1 MSGISPSAV
10 HGQLAEYFQRYYDT
24 AYSLRDSSV
33 GEELRTLLCTP
44 GVLFQEPYLE
54 LLPQYVQ
61 TTQTLE
67 ELTTE
72 IGLPE
77 FAGLLGAG
85 LLQGISN
92 LYTHQADALRSNG
105 LGRDIVVTSGTG
117 SGKTEAFLVPVLAR
131 LTAESRRWAAAGPQ
145 QDAQRP
151 WWRTSPDWQ
160 AQRHD
165 SSRPAAMRA
174 MFLYPMNALVEDQL
188 IRLRRSLDAPD
199 VSGWFD
205 RHRGGNRFY
214 FGRYTGRTPVAG
226 PLELASKPN
235 SSKMKELRRTLASM
249 EDRSHQLEQRIA
261 DGKVKDEEARYFLQR
276 PFGAEMRSRWD
287 MQVAPPDILITNYS
301 MLNIMLMR
309 RDEDPIFD
317 RTRNWLNS
325 SKDNVFS
332 LVVDELHMYRG
343 TQGTE
348 VSYLLRKLIDRLGL
362 STDSDQLSVIATS
375 ASMDPEN
382 PVDRKFLSDFFGRSA
397 DRFSVLA
404 GERVQNKGR
413 TDLLPWADTSG
424 QGSAPLPP
432 IPDRHEALQ
441 AAFRASDEDDSLRAK
456 HLPEVAARLFPG
468 LAADEALEA
477 TDALI
482 SRLDGEADAGSRF
495 RLHLFFRNVTG
506 MWACADRDCSEVRP
520 CTVDSPTERLVGK
533 LYSRPRYACEC
544 GSRVLELLYCDTCGE
559 VFLGGFNSPVIGHDP
574 TRRYLVSTATDLES
588 LPDKAR
594 FERTADVYS
603 IFLPTMGER
612 SDLDI
617 SPHKHTGGR
626 RGARNRPEYTFT
638 FVPAVLDPVSGKVGS
653 RRPDEKNNG
662 YLLVAQSQPHGH
674 LGKVRAFPTVCPCC
688 GEDKEIFK
696 NVRQFE
702 DPSRSRSPI
711 RTMGT
716 GFEKSN
722 QVLTDALKRQLQTKI
737 VVFSDS
743 RQDAARI
750 SAGLERSHY
759 QDMVRQ
765 LVIATLDNPK
775 DLLALAA
782 EAINGNPEGQAALAQ
797 LAATPDLIPA
807 VVAMA
812 QNNLTPEH
820 KRILA
825 DYRAKNK
832 GPTLVELGNGVS
844 AQAVAY
850 GVHPGGPAHSLS
862 KSTES
867 RSWTKLYDWPSG
879 GRRPIP
885 RPDDC
890 LTNDLRVLSSEI
902 HRTVQAQVQQAVFAG
917 GGRDL
922 ESLGI
927 GHAVQE
933 ITFKS
938 RLLDAAIFR
947 EVCLSTLR
955 LLGVRRQFQE
965 QRPEPPANL
974 HTAARKYIT
983 AAAQHH
989 QVFPDA
995 LVQEVK
1001 NALGL
1006 TDAEPRI
1013 EGQKIRVALAGR
1025 TQWRCE
1031 RCTRRH
1037 LQGSAGVCAFCR
1049 SSHLVAEPLDPG
1061 SVTLGDYYTFLAREA
1076 GLPFRLHCEELTG
1089 QTDDDDAQARQALFQ
1104 SVFLSEGNIELVD
1117 EVDLLSVTTT
1127 MEAGVDIGALRAVVM
1142 ANMPP
1147 QRFNYQQRV
1156 GRAGRRLDHLSIALT
1171 LCRGTRTHD
1180 DHYFQHPDRITG
1192 DPSPS
1197 PYVDLDRLEILRR
1210 CYAASL
1216 LTLAFRSVEGTPD
1229 WDPGRNVHGPFGT
1242 VSGWSQVRDDIRA
1255 WLAGNEAAK
1264 RHAGQVLAQGAPLDA
1279 PAVDDL
1285 VSWATSALYAKIEEV
1300 AATAPDAGSLSQSLA
1315 EHGVLPMF
1323 GFPTRVR
1330 NLHHQKPHGPKL
1342 TNVID
1347 RDIDIAISEWAP
1359 GGEVVKDKALHTA
1372 VGLVTYEPANGQ
1384 WLPGKAPD
1392 GDRLTVGICA
1402 KCLSVNLGESEHAC
1416 PVCEATPGDNGD
1428 YRVLPSCQP
1437 LGFRTSYQAQDY
1449 DGTFE
1454 FTPRAFSARLTL
1466 DTTSGL
1472 VPRWTK
1478 AAEFKSGEGRIVVVN
1493 AGSGEGYQFG
1503 KVRGQDGL
1511 LDTKLLADTDR
1522 AKALGL
1528 PANPSVSNEE
1538 KLALASS
1545 KLTDVLLIGLRDQP
1559 ADLAL
1564 DPRRMAARAAWL
1576 SLGTVFKLAAVRL
1589 LDIDGQELSAGLY
1602 PVRGEEEGSVQAQV
1616 FLSDTLENGA
1626 GYSTWLGK
1634 HPTEFLLAARE
1645 VASDLTRHRS
1655 GSLSAAPCD
1664 SSCYDCLRDYSN
1676 SAYHPLL
1683 DWRLA
1688 TQMVELLDGKNLDF
1702 ASEDIYAFQ
1711 RAEQF
1716 AKSFSHWKADFSHG
1730 LPVLKDIQHEDLAVL
1745 ITHPLESWTGPV
1757 RSKRVASALA
1767 SLEAE
1772 DFEVFESFEN
1782 PVLGSEPPQRAV
1794 VAVDTFELLRRPGW
1808 IESKLQS
1815 LFD

>member
-10 HGQLAEYFQRYYDT
+10 HGRLSEYFQRYYDT
-24 AYSLRDSSV
+24 AYSLRDASV
-33 GEELRTLLCTP
+33 GEELKELLRTP

-54 LLPQYVQ
+54 LLPQYAQ
-61 TTQTLE
+61 SAQTLE
-67 ELTTE
+67 ELTAE

-85 LLQGISN
+85 LLRGIPR
-92 LYTHQADALRSNG
+92 LYTHQAEALRANNH
-105 LGRDIVVTSGTG
+105 GRDIVVTSGTG

-131 LTAESRRWAAAGPQ
+131 LTNESRQWAATGTKGA
-145 QDAQRP
+145 DRP
-151 WWRTSPDWQ
+151 WWRTSQRWQ
-160 AQRHD
+160 TQRYG
-165 SSRPAAMRA
+165 SGRPSAMRA
-174 MFLYPMNALVEDQL
+174 MLLYPMNALVEDQL
-188 IRLRRSLDAPD
+188 IRLRRSLDSPD
-199 VSGWFD
+199 ARVWFD
-205 RHRGGNRFY
+205 EHRAGNQFH

-226 PLELASKPN
+226 PLELASKPT
-235 SSKMKELRRTLASM
+235 SSKMKELRRTLAAM
-249 EDRSHQLEQRIA
+249 EDRSCQLEQRIA
-261 DGKVKDEEARYFLQR
+261 DGLIKDQEARYFLQR

-317 RTRNWLNS
+317 QTRNWLES
-325 SKDNVFS
+325 SKDHVFS

-348 VSYLLRKLIDRLGL
+348 VAYLLRKLIDRLGL

-375 ASMDPEN
+375 ASMDPQN

-404 GERVQNKGR
+404 GERVRTQGR
-413 TDLLPWADTSG
+413 TDLMPWADIID
-424 QGSAPLPP
+424 QGTGALPP
-432 IPDRHEALQ
+432 LSDRHAALQ

-456 HLPEVAARLFPG
+456 PLTNVSAKLFPG
-468 LAADEALEA
+468 LATDKALNS
-477 TDALI
+477 TDTLI
-482 SRLDGEADAGSRF
+482 SRLDGESDVGSRF

-506 MWACADRDCSEVRP
+506 IWACADRNCSEVQPRF
-520 CTVDSPTERLVGK
+520 TESPAIRLVGK
-533 LYSRPRYACEC
+533 LYSRPRYVCEC
-544 GSRVLELLYCDTCGE
+544 GARVLELLYCDTCGE
-559 VFLGGFNSPVIGHDP
+559 VFLGGFNSPIIGHDP

-594 FERTADVYS
+594 LDRTADVYS
-603 IFLPTMGER
+603 IFLPTTGER
-612 SDLDI
+612 SDLDV
-617 SPHKHTGGR
+617 SPHKHKGGR
-626 RGARNRPEYTFT
+626 PGSKIRPEYTFT
-638 FVPAVLDPVSGKVGS
+638 FVPAVLDPVSGKARTHPGK
-653 RRPDEKNNG
+653 ENNG
-662 YLLVAQSQPHGH
+662 YLLVAQSQPHNH

-759 QDMVRQ
+759 QDLVRQ
-765 LVIATLDNPK
+765 LVIDTLDHPK
-775 DLLALAA
+775 DLVALAA
-782 EAINGNPEGQAALAQ
+782 EFLKGNHAGQSALAQ
-797 LAATPDLIPA
+797 LTATGSPELIPA
-807 VVAMA
+807 VVALA
-812 QNNLTPEH
+812 HDRITPEH
-820 KRILA
+820 ERVLA
-825 DYRAKNK
+825 DYRTQQK
-832 GPTLVELGNGVS
+832 GPTLVELANGVS

-850 GVHPGGPAHSLS
+850 GVHPGGPSFSLS
-862 KSTES
+862 ASTES
-867 RSWTKLYDWPSG
+867 RSWTNLYDWTNGVPVQ
-879 GRRPIP
+879 
-885 RPDDC
+885 RPDAS

-927 GHAVQE
+927 GHATQD

-938 RLLDAAIFR
+938 RLLDD
-947 EVCLSTLR
+947 EVFHQACLSTLR

-974 HTAARKYIT
+974 HTAARKYIN
-983 AAAQHH
+983 AVAQRHD
-989 QVFPDA
+989 VFPDA
-995 LVQEVK
+995 LNQEVK

-1006 TDAEPRI
+1006 SDAEPRI
-1013 EGQKIRVALAGR
+1013 EGQKIRIVLAGGAE
-1025 TQWRCE
+1025 WRCS

-1037 LQGSAGVCAFCR
+1037 LHGSAGVCAFCL
-1049 SSHLVAEPLDPG
+1049 SSHLVAEPLDPD
-1061 SVTLGDYYTFLAREA
+1061 SVTVADYYTFLAREA
-1076 GLPFRLHCEELTG
+1076 GIPFRLHCEELTG
-1089 QTDDDDAQARQALFQ
+1089 QTDNDDAQARQALFQ
-1104 SVFLSEGNIELVD
+1104 SVFLSGKNIELVD

-1180 DHYFQHPDRITG
+1180 DHYFQHPYRITG

-1197 PYVDLDRLEILRR
+1197 PYVDLDRQEILHR

-1216 LTLAFRSVEGTPD
+1216 LGLAFRSVEGTSG

-1242 VSGWSQVRDDIRA
+1242 VSGWLLVRDDIRV
-1255 WLAGNEAAK
+1255 WLAGNDRAK
-1264 RHAGQVLAQGAPLDA
+1264 RHAGQVLLQGASPGA
-1279 PAVDDL
+1279 PSVDDL
-1285 VSWATSALYAKIEEV
+1285 VSWATSRLYSKIEEV
-1300 AATAPDAGSLSQSLA
+1300 VANAPDSGPLSQSLA
-1315 EHGVLPMF
+1315 ERGVLPMF

-1330 NLHHQKPHGPKL
+1330 NLHHQRPHGPEL
-1342 TNVID
+1342 TDVID

-1372 VGLVTYEPANGQ
+1372 VGLVTYEPAGGQ

-1392 GDRLTVGICA
+1392 SDRLMVGICT
-1402 KCLSVNLGESEHAC
+1402 KCLSVNLREFDSC
-1416 PVCEATPGDNGD
+1416 PVCGATTGESGG
-1428 YRVLPSCQP
+1428 YRILPSCQP
-1437 LGFRTSYQAQDY
+1437 LGFRTSYKAQDY

-1466 DTTSGL
+1466 DTTSAL
-1472 VPRWTK
+1472 VPRCTK
-1478 AAEFKSGEGRIVVVN
+1478 AAEFRSGEGRIVVVN
-1493 AGSGEGYQFG
+1493 AGTGEGYQFG
-1503 KVRGQDGL
+1503 KVMGQDGL
-1511 LDTKLLADTDR
+1511 LDTKLLADADR
-1522 AKALGL
+1522 AKDLGL
-1528 PANPSVSNEE
+1528 PIRPSVRDEE
-1538 KLALASS
+1538 KLALASV
-1545 KLTDVLLIGLRDQP
+1545 KLTDVLLVGLREQP

-1576 SLGTVFKLAAVRL
+1576 SLGTVLKLAAVRL
-1589 LDIDGQELSAGLY
+1589 LDIDGRELSAGLY
-1602 PVRGEEEGSVQAQV
+1602 PVRGDEEGSVQAQV

-1634 HPTEFLLAARE
+1634 QPGEFLLAARE
-1645 VASDLTRHRS
+1645 VTADLTRHRS
-1655 GSLSAAPCD
+1655 GSLVATPCD

-1688 TQMVELLDGKNLDF
+1688 TQMVALLDGEAPDF
-1702 ASEDIYAFQ
+1702 AAEEVYAFE

-1716 AKSFSHWKADFSHG
+1716 ARSFSHWKADSSYG
-1730 LPVLKDIQHEDLAVL
+1730 LPVLKDIEHDDLAVL
-1745 ITHPLESWTGPV
+1745 ITHPLESWTGHA
-1757 RSKRVASALA
+1757 RSKRVARALTA
-1767 SLEAE
+1767 LEAE
-1772 DFEVFESFEN
+1772 GFEVFESFEN
-1782 PVLGSEPPQRAV
+1782 PVTDSEPPQRAV

-1808 IESKLQS
+1808 IESRLQS

>member
-1 MSGISPSAV
+1 MSGISPTAV
-10 HGQLAEYFQRYYDT
+10 HGQLADYFQRYYDT

-33 GEELRTLLCTP
+33 GEELRALLRTP

-61 TTQTLE
+61 SSQTLE
-67 ELTTE
+67 ELTAE

-77 FAGLLGAG
+77 ISGLLGAG
-85 LLQGISN
+85 LLRGIPR
-92 LYTHQADALRSNG
+92 LYTHQADALRSNQQ
-105 LGRDIVVTSGTG
+105 GRDIVVTSGTG
-117 SGKTEAFLVPVLAR
+117 SGKTEAFLIPVLAR
-131 LTAESRRWAAAGPQ
+131 LTNESRRWAAAEP

-151 WWRTSPDWQ
+151 WWRTSRNWQ
-160 AQRHD
+160 AQRN
-165 SSRPAAMRA
+165 SSGRPAAMRA
-174 MFLYPMNALVEDQL
+174 MLLYPMNALVEDQL

-199 VSGWFD
+199 VRSWFD
-205 RHRGGNRFY
+205 RHRNGNRFH

-226 PLELASKPN
+226 PLELAAKPN

-249 EDRSHQLEQRIA
+249 EDRSRQLEQRIA
-261 DGKVKDEEARYFLQR
+261 DGLVKDEEARYFLPR

-317 RTRNWLNS
+317 QTRAWLNS
-325 SKDNVFS
+325 SKDHVFS

-404 GERVQNKGR
+404 GERVRTKGR
-413 TDLLPWADTSG
+413 TDLMPWADTGG
-424 QGSAPLPP
+424 QGTVALPP
-432 IPDRHEALQ
+432 LPDRHAALQ
-441 AAFRASDEDDSLRAK
+441 AAFRASDEDDSPRAK
-456 HLPEVAARLFPG
+456 PLTDVSARLFPG
-468 LAADEALEA
+468 LAPDKALYA

-482 SRLDGEADAGSRF
+482 SRLDGEADVGSRF

-506 MWACADRDCSEVRP
+506 MWACADRNCSEVQPRAAEP
-520 CTVDSPTERLVGK
+520 PADRLVGK

-544 GSRVLELLYCDTCGE
+544 GARVLELLYCDTCGE
-559 VFLGGFNSPVIGHDP
+559 VFLGGFNSPIIGHDP

-594 FERTADVYS
+594 FDRTADVYS
-603 IFLPTMGER
+603 VFLPTAGER
-612 SDLDI
+612 SDLDV
-617 SPHKHTGGR
+617 SPHKHKGGR
-626 RGARNRPEYTFT
+626 PGARNRPEYTFT
-638 FVPAVLDPVSGKVGS
+638 FVPAVLDPASGKVGS
-653 RRPDEKNNG
+653 CPDEENNG
-662 YLLVAQSQPHGH
+662 YLLVAQSQPQGH

-759 QDMVRQ
+759 QDLVRQ
-765 LVIATLDNPK
+765 LVIATLDRPM
-775 DLLALAA
+775 DLVALAA
-782 EAINGNPEGQAALAQ
+782 EFFKGNQAGQAALTQ
-797 LAATPDLIPA
+797 LAATGSPDLVPA
-807 VVAMA
+807 VVALA
-812 QNNLTPEH
+812 HNSLTPQHE
-820 KRILA
+820 RVLA
-825 DYRAKNK
+825 DYRAQQR

-850 GVHPGGPAHSLS
+850 GVHPGGPSFSLS

-867 RSWTKLYDWPSG
+867 RSWTDLYDWTSG
-879 GRRPIP
+879 VPVQ
-885 RPDDC
+885 RPDAS
-890 LTNDLRVLSSEI
+890 LTNDLRVLNSEI

-927 GHAVQE
+927 GHAVQDL
-933 ITFKS
+933 TFKS
-938 RLLDAAIFR
+938 RLLDDEVFR
-947 EVCLSTLR
+947 QVCLSALR

-974 HTAARKYIT
+974 HTAARKYIS
-983 AAAQHH
+983 AVAQHH
-989 QVFPDA
+989 DVFPDA

-1006 TDAEPRI
+1006 SDAEPRI
-1013 EGQKIRVALAGR
+1013 EGQKIRIVLAGG
-1025 TQWRCE
+1025 TEWRCE

-1037 LQGSAGVCAFCR
+1037 LHGSAGVCAFCR

-1061 SVTLGDYYTFLAREA
+1061 SVTLDDYYTFLAREA
-1076 GLPFRLHCEELTG
+1076 GVPFRLHCEELTG
-1089 QTDDDDAQARQALFQ
+1089 QTDNDDAQARQALFQ
-1104 SVFLSEGNIELVD
+1104 SVFLSGQDIELVD

-1180 DHYFQHPDRITG
+1180 DHYFQHPYRITG

-1216 LTLAFRSVEGTPD
+1216 LTLAFRSVEGTSD

-1242 VSGWSQVRDDIRA
+1242 VSGWPQVRDNVRT
-1255 WLAGNEAAK
+1255 WLAGNDIAK
-1264 RHAGQVLAQGAPLDA
+1264 RHAGQVLLQGASPGAPSVDA
-1279 PAVDDL
+1279 L
-1285 VSWATSALYAKIEEV
+1285 VSWATSSLYSEIEEV
-1300 AATAPDAGSLSQSLA
+1300 ATNAPDAGPLSQSLA

-1330 NLHHQKPHGPKL
+1330 NLHHQRPHGPEL
-1342 TNVID
+1342 TDVID

-1372 VGLVTYEPANGQ
+1372 VGLVTYEPAGGQ

-1392 GDRLTVGICA
+1392 SDRLMVGICA
-1402 KCLSVNLGESEHAC
+1402 KCLSVDLRESEHSC
-1416 PVCEATPGDNGD
+1416 PVCGATAGEAGD
-1428 YRVLPSCQP
+1428 YRMLPSCQP
-1437 LGFRTSYQAQDY
+1437 LGFRTSYKAQDY

-1466 DTTSGL
+1466 DTTSAL

-1478 AAEFKSGEGRIVVVN
+1478 AAEFRSGEGRIVVVN
-1493 AGSGEGYQFG
+1493 AGTGEGYQFG
-1503 KVRGQDGL
+1503 KVKGHDGL
-1511 LDTKLLADTDR
+1511 LETKLLADADR
-1522 AKALGL
+1522 ARDLGL
-1528 PANPSVSNEE
+1528 PTRPSVSNEE
-1538 KLALASS
+1538 KLALASA
-1545 KLTDVLLIGLRDQP
+1545 KLTDVLLVGLREQP

-1589 LDIDGQELSAGLY
+1589 LDIDGRELSAGLY

-1634 HPTEFLLAARE
+1634 RPAEFLLAARE
-1645 VASDLTRHRS
+1645 VAADLTRHRS
-1655 GSLSAAPCD
+1655 GGLMAAPCD

-1688 TQMVELLDGKNLDF
+1688 TQMVELLDGGNLDF
-1702 ASEDIYAFQ
+1702 AAEEVYAFQ

-1716 AKSFSHWKADFSHG
+1716 ARSFSHWKADSSHG
-1730 LPVLKDIQHEDLAVL
+1730 LPVLKDTQHEDLAVL
-1745 ITHPLESWTGPV
+1745 ITHPLESWTGPA
-1757 RSKRVASALA
+1757 RSKRVTGALA

-1772 DFEVFESFEN
+1772 GYEVFESFGN

-1808 IESKLQS
+1808 IESRLQS

>member
-1 MSGISPSAV
+1 MSGISPSVV
-10 HGQLAEYFQRYYDT
+10 HGRLAEYFQRYYDT

-61 TTQTLE
+61 SAQTLE
-67 ELTTE
+67 ELTAE

-85 LLQGISN
+85 LLRGIPR

-105 LGRDIVVTSGTG
+105 QGRDIVVTSGTG

-131 LTAESRRWAAAGPQ
+131 LTKESRRWAAAGPQ
-145 QDAQRP
+145 DDQRP
-151 WWRTSPDWQ
+151 WWRTSRDWQ
-160 AQRHD
+160 AQRPG
-165 SSRPAAMRA
+165 SGRPAAMRA

-199 VSGWFD
+199 VRDWFD
-205 RHRGGNRFY
+205 SHRDGNRFH

-226 PLELASKPN
+226 PLELASTPN
-235 SSKMKELRRTLASM
+235 SSKMRELRRTMASM

-261 DGKVKDEEARYFLQR
+261 DGLVKDEEARYFLQR

-317 RTRNWLNS
+317 RTRDWLNS
-325 SKDNVFS
+325 SKDHVFS

-375 ASMDPEN
+375 ASMDPAN

-397 DRFSVLA
+397 DRFSVLT
-404 GERVQNKGR
+404 GERVRTKGR
-413 TDLLPWADTSG
+413 TDLLPWADTG
-424 QGSAPLPP
+424 RQGAVALPP
-432 IPDRHEALQ
+432 LPDRHAALQ
-441 AAFRASDEDDSLRAK
+441 AAFEASDEDDSLRAK
-456 HLPEVAARLFPG
+456 PLTAVSARLFPG
-468 LAADEALEA
+468 LAPDKALDA
-477 TDALI
+477 TDTLI
-482 SRLDGEADAGSRF
+482 SSLDGEADAGSRF

-506 MWACADRDCSEVRP
+506 MWACTDRNCSEVRP
-520 CTVDSPTERLVGK
+520 RTAEPPADRLVGK
-533 LYSRPRYACEC
+533 LYSRPRYTCAC
-544 GSRVLELLYCDTCGE
+544 GARVLELLYCDTCGE
-559 VFLGGFNSPVIGHDP
+559 VFLGGFNSPLVDHDP
-574 TRRYLVSTATDLES
+574 TKRYLVSTATDLEA

-594 FERTADVYS
+594 LDRTADVYS
-603 IFLPTMGER
+603 VFLPTAGKR
-612 SDLDI
+612 SDLDV
-617 SPHKHTGGR
+617 SPHKHKGGR
-626 RGARNRPEYTFT
+626 LGAKSRPEYTFT
-638 FVPAVLDPVSGKVGS
+638 FVPAVLDPVSGKVAS
-653 RRPDEKNNG
+653 YPDDDNNG
-662 YLLVAQSQPHGH
+662 YLLVAQSRPHGH
-674 LGKVRAFPTVCPCC
+674 LAKVRAFPTVCPCC

-696 NVRQFE
+696 NLRQFE

-759 QDMVRQ
+759 QDLVRQ
-765 LVIATLDNPK
+765 LVIATLDEPE
-775 DLLALAA
+775 DLVSLAA
-782 EAINGNPEGQAALAQ
+782 EGIKGNQAGQAALAQ
-797 LAATPDLIPA
+797 LAASGSPGLVPA
-807 VVAMA
+807 VVALA
-812 QNNLTPEH
+812 HNSLTPEH
-820 KRILA
+820 KRVLA
-825 DYRAKNK
+825 DYRATHR
-832 GPTLVELGNGVS
+832 GPTLVELGNEVS
-844 AQAVAY
+844 TRAVAY
-850 GVHPGGPAHSLS
+850 GVHPGGPAFSLS
-862 KSTES
+862 ESTES
-867 RSWTKLYDWPSG
+867 RSWTKLYDWPTTG
-879 GRRPIP
+879 VPVLRPHAS
-885 RPDDC
+885 
-890 LTNDLRVLSSEI
+890 LTDDLRVLSSEI

-927 GHAVQE
+927 GHAVQSL
-933 ITFKS
+933 TSKS
-938 RLLDAAIFR
+938 RLLDG
-947 EVCLSTLR
+947 EVFHQVCMSALR
-955 LLGVRRQFQE
+955 LLGIRRQFQE
-965 QRPEPPANL
+965 QRPEPPSNL
-974 HTAARKYIT
+974 HTAARKYIK
-983 AAAQHH
+983 AVAQHH
-989 QVFPDA
+989 DVFPDA
-995 LVQEVK
+995 LVHEVK
-1001 NALGL
+1001 NALAL
-1006 TDAEPRI
+1006 SDAEPRI
-1013 EGQKIRVALAGR
+1013 EGKKISIALAGE
-1025 TQWRCE
+1025 TQWRCV

-1037 LQGSAGVCAFCR
+1037 LHGSAGVCAFCHN
-1049 SSHLVAEPLDPG
+1049 SHLVAESLDPG
-1061 SVTLGDYYTFLAREA
+1061 SVTLNDYYTFLARKA

-1089 QTDDDDAQARQALFQ
+1089 QTDNDDAQARQALFQ
-1104 SVFLSEGNIELVD
+1104 SVFLSDQDIKLVD

-1216 LTLAFRSVEGTPD
+1216 LSLAFRSVEGTPD
-1229 WDPGRNVHGPFGT
+1229 WDPGRNVHGPFGS
-1242 VSGWSQVRDDIRA
+1242 VSGWPLVRDGIRT
-1255 WLAGNEAAK
+1255 WLVGNNSAK
-1264 RHAGQVLAQGAPLDA
+1264 RHAAQVLTQGGSPDA
-1279 PAVDDL
+1279 PSVQEL
-1285 VSWATSALYAKIEEV
+1285 TSWATSRLFAEIEEV
-1300 AATAPDAGSLSQSLA
+1300 AGNAPDAGPLSQSLA

-1330 NLHHQKPHGPKL
+1330 NLHHQKPHGPEL
-1342 TNVID
+1342 TDVID

-1372 VGLVTYEPANGQ
+1372 VGLVTYEPAGGQ
-1384 WLPGKAPD
+1384 WLPGKAPS

-1402 KCLSVNLGESEHAC
+1402 KCLSVNLQESAHAC
-1416 PVCEATPGDNGD
+1416 PVCGATAGEAGD

-1437 LGFRTSYQAQDY
+1437 LGFRTSYKAQDY

-1466 DTTSGL
+1466 DTTSAL

-1478 AAEFKSGEGRIVVVN
+1478 AAQFRSGEGRIVVVN
-1493 AGSGEGYQFG
+1493 AGAGEGYQFG
-1503 KVRGQDGL
+1503 TVKGHDGL
-1511 LDTKLLADTDR
+1511 LDTKLLADADR
-1522 AKALGL
+1522 AKDLGL
-1528 PANPSVSNEE
+1528 PTKPSVSNEE
-1538 KLALASS
+1538 QLALASA
-1545 KLTDVLLIGLRDQP
+1545 KLTDVLLVGLRDQP

-1589 LDIDGQELSAGLY
+1589 LDIDGRELSAGLY
-1602 PVRGEEEGSVQAQV
+1602 PVRGEKEGSVQAQV

-1634 HPTEFLLAARE
+1634 RPAEFLLAARE
-1645 VASDLTRHRS
+1645 VAEDLTRHRS
-1655 GSLSAAPCD
+1655 GGLVAAPCD

-1676 SAYHPLL
+1676 SGYHPLL

-1688 TQMVELLDGKNLDF
+1688 TQMVELLNGEDLDF
-1702 ASEDIYAFQ
+1702 AAEEVYAYQ

-1716 AKSFSHWKADFSHG
+1716 AKSFSHWKADPSHD
-1730 LPVLKDIQHEDLAVL
+1730 LPVLKDTQHGDLAVL
-1745 ITHPLESWTGPV
+1745 ITHPLESWTGPTP
-1757 RSKRVASALA
+1757 SKRVAGALA
-1767 SLEAE
+1767 SLKAE
-1772 DFEVFESFEN
+1772 GFEVFEPIEN
-1782 PVLGSEPPQRAV
+1782 PVLASEPPQRAV

-1808 IESKLQS
+1808 IESRLQS